1 MVHRMRL
8 KLEKVTETDQLSACN
23 LSLLL
28 GVFTEDN
35 KIERYLRLAR
45 GILNVKKAIFAFHHE
60 PYVWL
65 MEGKR
70 DFTPIKANNTL
81 NLNAMFAGELMIY
94 PGHRNYQQFS
104 EHLDHLGVEHKR
116 VLCFN
121 IQHEASGALA
131 QVAFYDDETGEFT
144 KDQMELLEELTSG
157 LIAILEKKSESQDYA
172 ELYEQQC
179 ALNFSKTKFFQII
192 AHDLRAPFHGLIGF
206 SDVLA
211 HERET
216 LNEADQQDIAH
227 YLHDTIQSTY
237 NLLENLLNW
246 AMAEGGRFV
255 YHPINY
261 KLKQSTAIVYD
272 VLNTLAVKKNI
283 KLIEDVPDHL
293 KIFADINMVTSI
305 IQNLVSN
312 ALKFTQTDGTGEVT
326 IRAYETT
333 QGVAIS
339 IQDTGLGMNEA
350 QIAAV
355 FEPQIKASIKGTT
368 GEHGTGLGL
377 VLCKRFVDLNHGT
390 ITVMSNE
397 GKGTIFNVILP
408 MATQSA
414 RTLML
419 ERQSVG

>member
-261 KLKQSTAIVYD
+261 KLKQSTTIVYD

-283 KLIEDVPDHL
+283 KLTEDVPDHL